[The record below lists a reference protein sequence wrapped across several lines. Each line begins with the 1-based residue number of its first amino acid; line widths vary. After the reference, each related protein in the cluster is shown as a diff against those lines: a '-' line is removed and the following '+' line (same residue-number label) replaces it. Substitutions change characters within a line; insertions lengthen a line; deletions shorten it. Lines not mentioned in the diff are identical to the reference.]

1 MTDQPLGPD
10 ELVSVEAVVDVWLAR
25 TLHENPVLAAVE
37 RDPDVG
43 ATERRWFVRIVGE
56 EKDASTIRFSLRQ
69 RMLHLSLIHI

>member
-1 MTDQPLGPD
+1 MTAQPLGPD

-43 ATERRWFVRIVGE
+43 APERRWFVRIVGE
-56 EKDASTIRFSLRQ
+56 E
-69 RMLHLSLIHI
+69 